1 MTPKSNP
8 SRDDLVEDDK
18 TQDIYERISE
28 HQDEDKEEIKK
39 EVEMLES
46 FKEKEKPK

>member
-8 SRDDLVEDDK
+8 SRDDLGEDDR
-18 TQDIYERISE
+18 TQDIYEWISE

-46 FKEKEKPK
+46 FKEKPK